1 MSPGDGEATGCWQ
14 NPSMG
19 SHSISTHVAASPER
33 TFGLWIDLD
42 RMKDWVG
49 GVTRVSDV
57 SGPVAQAGTTYTVWF
72 GRMPSRTEVLEA
84 DPPRLL
90 RTRFGNRVLAGESSA
105 RFEPEGDGTRID
117 QEFRTI
123 GLISNIMGRIF
134 AMGSY
139 RGSFQ
144 GELNEFARIAAAEE
158 PTATES

>member
-1 MSPGDGEATGCWQ
+1 
-14 NPSMG
+14 MG
-19 SHSISTHVAASPER
+19 NHHVSAHVAAAPER
-33 TFGLWIDLD
+33 VFDLWTDLD

-72 GRMPSRTEVLEA
+72 GRMASRTEVLEA
-84 DPPRLL
+84 DPPRFL
-90 RTRFGNRVLAGESSA
+90 RTRFGNGLLAGESIV

-117 QEFRTI
+117 QEFQTT
-123 GLISNIMGRIF
+123 GLIPNLMGRIF

-158 PTATES
+158 STAARF

>member
-1 MSPGDGEATGCWQ
+1 
-14 NPSMG
+14 MG
-19 SHSISTHVAASPER
+19 THRLSAHVVASPEHV
-33 TFGLWIDLD
+33 FGVWIDLD

-72 GRMPSRTEVLEA
+72 GRLASRTEVLEA
-84 DPPRLL
+84 DPPRFL
-90 RTRFGNRVLAGESSA
+90 RTRFGNGLLAGESSV

-117 QEFRTI
+117 QEFQTV
-123 GLISNIMGRIF
+123 GLIPNIMGRIF

-144 GELNEFARIAAAEE
+144 GELNEFARIAASEE
-158 PTATES
+158 LTAPGS